1 MMTSTRFAIG
11 CRTSHRMLATR
22 FSRRTTAGGTCR
34 WNGLRIT
41 IRQPRNMRG
50 RAGGTT
56 GLRGLRPEEWGSGA
70 GVRSQ
75 FTTESQRHRENR
87 KPFSFLRPET
97 CHLLLRWR
105 FQSQLLHDHLQVF
118 PGLFFLAGITQE
130 EGRMVRDG
138 PFGSVPDG
146 DVAADAGGLDFVP
159 AAAQVRDGVGDG
171 TRR

>member
-1 MMTSTRFAIG
+1 MMTSTRSAIG

-22 FSRRTTAGGTCR
+22 FSRRTTPAGTCR

-41 IRQPRNMRG
+41 IRRLRNMRA

-70 GVRSQ
+70 GVRYQ
-75 FTTESQRHRENR
+75 FTTESQRHRDNQ
-87 KPFSFLRPET
+87 KYFSFLTPET

-130 EGRMVRDG
+130 EGRVVRDG
-138 PFGSVPDG
+138 QFSS
-146 DVAADAGGLDFVP
+146 
-159 AAAQVRDGVGDG
+159 
-171 TRR
+171 